1 MSESHQRQL
10 LIAGENPQKFTDFFS
25 NEFFRDFMDILK
37 RRFGTKRVHNNVV
50 CFIKVAND
58 ISLGKLF

>member
-10 LIAGENPQKFTDFFS
+10 LIAGENPQKFQDFFS
-25 NEFFRDFMDILK
+25 DEFFRDFMDILK

-50 CFIKVAND
+50 
-58 ISLGKLF
+58 SLVQ